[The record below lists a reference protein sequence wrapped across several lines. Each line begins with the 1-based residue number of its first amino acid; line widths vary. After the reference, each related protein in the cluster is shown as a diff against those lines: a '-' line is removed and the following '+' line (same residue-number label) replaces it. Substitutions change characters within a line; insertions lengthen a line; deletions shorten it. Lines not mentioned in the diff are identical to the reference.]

1 MPKDIGKT
9 LKECRASA
17 KISVKEISDLL
28 TQKGYKASESTIYS
42 WENGNSQPTP
52 GALLTMCKIYGINNV
67 LDTFG
72 YDGYKEDSSL
82 QLNMSEVDMI
92 EKFRSLD
99 PYRQE
104 TVSIVLDREY
114 HTAHMLKNADWQ
126 ESVQAPVIDIQ
137 PKFGKNGRLI
147 EYFHSASAGS
157 GVYILGNEVANRI
170 QIPDTDE
177 YKEVDYAIKV
187 RGDSMLPDYCN
198 GDIALVSQRKE
209 MQIGDIGIF
218 VKNGD
223 TYIKEL
229 GKDKLISKNDHY
241 PNIPVTDLD
250 NIVCMGKV
258 VGKLKS
264 NLDLSE
270 EDISLLHEARNRLVN
285 NDSNSKK

>member
-1 MPKDIGKT
+1 MEITFGEK
-9 LKECRASA
+9 LKNARTA
-17 KISVKEISDLL
+17 KKMKQSDLANQL
-28 TQKGYKASESTIYS
+28 GVTNTTVSN
-42 WENGNSQPTP
+42 WENNISRPD
-52 GALLTMCKIYGINNV
+52 LDMLSFICGILHVNASYF
-67 LDTFG
+67 LQAQLP
-72 YDGYKEDSSL
+72 EDEVSIAE
-82 QLNMSEVDMI
+82 LNMV
-92 EKFRSLD
+92 KKYRSLD

-114 HTAHMLKNADWQ
+114 HTAHMLKNADRQ
-126 ESVQAPVIDIQ
+126 ESAQAPVIDIQ

-157 GVYILGNEVANRI
+157 GVYILGNEVADKI
-170 QIPDTDE
+170 QIPDTEE

-258 VGKLKS
+258 VGKFKS

-270 EDISLLHEARNRLVN
+270 EDISLLHEARNRLIN
-285 NDSNSKK
+285 NDSNSKKTV